1 MGLLGAQRA
10 LEQRS
15 MGRIRGDLGGG
26 GRGRLGLRLVDR
38 LLHLLEIAIE
48 LVVGRRSLA
57 FGRLG
62 GLRLLLRTLRLGN
75 RPPRGAAP
83 GQGREESGE
92 EHRIGGDLADAD
104 VGVERIEGAQMALG
118 GFRPAALEMLGDRR
132 QEDAQGADVPEELER
147 AA

>member
-1 MGLLGAQRA
+1 STDGEVGDAVAREPLVVGLLGAQRA

-15 MGRIRGDLGGG
+15 MGRIRGYLGGG

-75 RPPRGAAP
+75 RPSRGAAP
-83 GQGREESGE
+83 GQGREQS
-92 EHRIGGDLADAD
+92 
-104 VGVERIEGAQMALG
+104 
-118 GFRPAALEMLGDRR
+118 
-132 QEDAQGADVPEELER
+132 
-147 AA
+147 